1 MAHSKADHYEKEFQ
15 LISEFLKA
23 ISYPG
28 RQKIIKKLRFE
39 GTLTVKQLRKNHP
52 ISGPAFSG
60 HLRILVKARFVLW
73 KEEFPYTYYTLDLE
87 RLREVKKLVYDF
99 FESLEL

>member
-15 LISEFLKA
+15 LISELLKA

-39 GTLTVKQLRKNHP
+39 GTLTVKQLRQTHP
-52 ISGPAFSG
+52 ISGPAFTG
-60 HLRILVKARFVLW
+60 HLKILIKVRFVEW
-73 KEEFPYTYYTLDLE
+73 KEEFPYTYYSLDLE
-87 RLREVKKLVYDF
+87 RLREAKKLVYEF